1 MRTLLNIL
9 AGMLISSAGI
19 AQNIT
24 KAEYFFDNDPG
35 IGSGVP
41 ISLPSSGSTVA
52 FTTNISIAS
61 LAPGFHQ
68 LSIRVQESD
77 TLWGLAE
84 SRSFYITST
93 VSNTPDVI
101 AAEYFFDND
110 PGAGKGIPLS
120 SVGSG
125 GTLQFTVNL
134 PALNLS
140 TGFHVLNIR
149 IKDDDG
155 NWGLYESRGFYITT
169 AANDESEIVA
179 AEYFF
184 DKDPG
189 IGNAQPLTINPSGDV
204 INESFTIRISNN
216 LPTGKHFFGMR
227 VKGAD
232 GKWGLFEMGDT
243 VRVVSNQPPIANAG
257 IDQTITLPT
266 NSAALNGSASTDA
279 DGTITSFS
287 WKKISGPSSSSIQSA
302 NQSIT
307 SVNNLVEGVY
317 QFELT
322 VTDNF
327 GVPDTDTLSAT
338 VIKTGIANLP
348 PVIITQA
355 STTQV
360 AGSVS
365 IDLTTLVSDPNNNL
379 DLNSLKIVREPISGA
394 SASINSSFQLLIDY
408 SGVKFT
414 GNDNLRIEV
423 CDLDGACTQQDF
435 SIQVNTEIIVYNG
448 MSPNGDG
455 KNDFF
460 LLKNIEILEPGNT
473 VSIYNRWG
481 DKIFE
486 TENYDNLKR
495 KFEGLTN
502 DGSTIPAGV
511 YFYKIVLYGSGKKLT
526 GYVTIKR

>member
-1 MRTLLNIL
+1 MRKLVNTFFV
-9 AGMLISSAGI
+9 MLISVAGI
-19 AQNIT
+19 AQTIT
-24 KAEYFFDNDPG
+24 KAEYFFDSDPG
-35 IGSGVP
+35 VGNAIP
-41 ISLPSSGSTVA
+41 ISLFSLAGNVT
-52 FTTNISIAS
+52 FTTNISTNS
-61 LAPGFHQ
+61 LASGFHQ
-68 LSIRVQESD
+68 VYIRVQQD
-77 TLWGLAE
+77 GTLWGLAE
-84 SRSFYITST
+84 SRGFYITPEANN
-93 VSNTPDVI
+93 VSDVTG
-101 AAEYFFDND
+101 AEYFFDND

-120 SVGSG
+120 VVSGSVVQS
-125 GTLQFTVNL
+125 LI
-134 PALNLS
+134 NLS
-140 TGFHVLNIR
+140 TLNLPEGFHMLNIR
-149 IKDDDG
+149 AKNNEG
-155 NWGLYESRGFYITT
+155 NWSLYESRGFYITPS
-169 AANDESEIVA
+169 ANDEPDIVA

-189 IGNAQPLTINPSGDV
+189 VGKAQKLPGTTSGDI
-204 INESFTIRISNN
+204 INESFTIRVSEG
-216 LPTGKHFFGMR
+216 LLTGKHFFAMR
-227 VKGAD
+227 VQGAD
-232 GKWGLFEMGDT
+232 GKWGLFEKGDT
-243 VRVVSNQPPIANAG
+243 VEVVSDLPPIANAG
-257 IDQTITLPT
+257 IDLTTTLPVNT
-266 NSAALNGSASTDA
+266 VTLNGSASA
-279 DGTITSFS
+279 DSDGNITFFT
-287 WKKISGPSSSSIQSA
+287 WRKIDGPSSFTIQSE
-302 NQSIT
+302 NLSIT
-307 SVNNLVEGVY
+307 SVNNLVEGIY

-322 VTDNF
+322 VSDNF
-327 GVPDTDTLSAT
+327 GVPDMDTVSVT
-338 VIKTGIANLP
+338 VRKAVITNLP
-348 PVIITQA
+348 PVIVTQA
-355 STTQV
+355 LTTQV

-379 DLNSLKIVREPISGA
+379 DLNSLKIVRGPISGA
-394 SASINSSFQLLIDY
+394 TASINSSFRLLIDY
-408 SGVKFT
+408 SAVKFT
-414 GNDNLRIEV
+414 GNDSLRIEV